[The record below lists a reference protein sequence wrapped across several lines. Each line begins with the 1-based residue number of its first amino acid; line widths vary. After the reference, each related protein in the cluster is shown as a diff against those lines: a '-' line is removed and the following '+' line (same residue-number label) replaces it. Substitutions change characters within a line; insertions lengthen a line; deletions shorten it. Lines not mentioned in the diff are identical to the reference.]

1 MRRITSEESIVD
13 RYASLVDVES
23 QSVNSK
29 GWITLTQ
36 HCPERKD
43 ISDNLQ
49 ALSIGT

>member
-13 RYASLVDVES
+13 RHASLVDVES
-23 QSVNSK
+23 QFVNSK
-29 GWITLTQ
+29 GLITLT
-36 HCPERKD
+36 HNCPDRKD